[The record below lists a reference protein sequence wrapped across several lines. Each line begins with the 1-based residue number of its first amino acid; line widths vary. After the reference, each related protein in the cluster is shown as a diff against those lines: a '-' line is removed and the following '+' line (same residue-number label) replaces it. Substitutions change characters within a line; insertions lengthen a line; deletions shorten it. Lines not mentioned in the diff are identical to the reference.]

1 MDFGSLAD
9 WVGAIG
15 GFLAAFAAVVAW
27 RVNRR
32 MLTVEQQ
39 RDEQQEARQRYENYI
54 EKREQAG
61 LVFSLG
67 AKLPER
73 DNDESWAIYLFN
85 GSAKPV
91 YNVRVESRRL
101 DDSRANYPLEIGA
114 LPPGRWVVPSHPKFH
129 WSSLVDLSLTP
140 EPVNFLVKGK
150 ARGMITSMTFKDAAG
165 EQWHLDSG
173 TTISE

>member
-67 AKLPER
+67 LNCPSVIMMKA
-73 DNDESWAIYLFN
+73 
-85 GSAKPV
+85 
-91 YNVRVESRRL
+91 
-101 DDSRANYPLEIGA
+101 
-114 LPPGRWVVPSHPKFH
+114 GRYT
-129 WSSLVDLSLTP
+129 SLTVP
-140 EPVNFLVKGK
+140 QN
-150 ARGMITSMTFKDAAG
+150 RSTTSVSKVDAWMTR
-165 EQWHLDSG
+165 ER
-173 TTISE
+173 TIR